1 MHGNKS
7 QLTKT
12 RKVEI
17 CFQRDYSAAQQMPKP
32 PPPDLLNEQI
42 KVIFVLATIMSL
54 FILVTIFIINKIP
67 ILNINLNGFSS
78 INKIILDFGKVKKK
92 IKSM

>member
-17 CFQRDYSAAQQMPKP
+17 CSQWDYSAAQQMPKP

-54 FILVTIFIINKIP
+54 FILVAEHFYN
-67 ILNINLNGFSS
+67 
-78 INKIILDFGKVKKK
+78 
-92 IKSM
+92 